1 MMKYFTYTVLGV
13 AILLMVMMLLMCIV
27 TPEKTVYGEYTNPV
41 KYWTSDAYFNSNFI
55 VKGD

>member
-13 AILLMVMMLLMCIV
+13 AILLMIMMLLMCIV
-27 TPEKTVYGEYTNPV
+27 TPEKTIYGEYTNPV
-41 KYWTSDAYFNSNFI
+41 KYWTSDAYFNSNFV